1 MVAVNNFLGVSPL
14 PACDAFHHCEQHAAA
29 MKRSYVLVALLLGVL
44 FGPSVA
50 KITSNP
56 VEKDD
61 RAIILIVRPFGFE
74 PDGAC
79 SAVLYSPA
87 HTARLHVH
95 VSIVNNGV
103 AVLTVGVR

>member
-1 MVAVNNFLGVSPL
+1 MNNTHLSRGIAPYVNYCNKLLPSP
-14 PACDAFHHCEQHAAA
+14 AAFVAFHHCEQHAAD
-29 MKRSYVLVALLLGVL
+29 MKRTYVLVALLLGVL

-61 RAIILIVRPFGFE
+61 RAIILIVRPFGFD

-79 SAVLYSPA
+79 SAVYSK
-87 HTARLHVH
+87 
-95 VSIVNNGV
+95 
-103 AVLTVGVR
+103 VL